1 MERGFEVTEEQIRN
15 QKGLEHLK
23 DWEIKEAKQTIEK
36 LSALLVK
43 MLKDEMAKQNS
54 KQQSL

>member
-43 MLKDEMAKQNS
+43 MLKEEMAKQNS
-54 KQQSL
+54 KQ